1 MSQLMSQT
9 TRTRGAALAALVA
22 AASSLAA
29 GCGSSAS
36 APGAGGSGGTAVI
49 ADAGAGGAGGGARPG
64 AGGSA
69 GGAGLGTGGASSD
82 GGPRD
87 AGAADRRATA
97 DLGAPGGDAPAGW
110 RLTWSDEF
118 DGPAGGAPDPAKWGY
133 DVGGNG
139 WGNNE
144 LEFYTARR
152 ENSALDGA
160 GNLVIHVLREAYMGR
175 NYTSARMITNGKFQQ
190 MYGRF
195 EIRAKIPGGQ
205 GLWPAF
211 WALGA
216 DIAQVSWPTCGE
228 IDIMENVGR
237 EPGINHGTLHGPG
250 YSGGAG
256 LSGQYTLPGGAAYS
270 ADFHTFAIEWEQNVV
285 RFYVDE
291 HLYET
296 RTPADVPGTNRWVYD
311 HPFFLLLN
319 VAVGGPFP
327 GNPDGT
333 TVLPQTLTVDYVRV
347 YAR

>member
-1 MSQLMSQT
+1 MT
-9 TRTRGAALAALVA
+9 KHPTNRAVRRTMWGAPLALAALAWLGV
-22 AASSLAA
+22 

-36 APGAGGSGGTAVI
+36 APGADSGAGGAGSGGSTGGAGTSGG
-49 ADAGAGGAGGGARPG
+49 AGAGAGGANVDA
-64 AGGSA
+64 
-69 GGAGLGTGGASSD
+69 
-82 GGPRD
+82 GPRD
-87 AGAADRRATA
+87 AGGGDR
-97 DLGAPGGDAPAGW
+97 GAPVDTGAPPSDGPAGW

-118 DGPAGGAPDPAKWGY
+118 DGPAGGAPDAAKWGS

-152 ENSALDGA
+152 ENSALDG
-160 GNLVIHVLREAYMGR
+160 GGHLVISTLREAYMGR
-175 NYTSARMITNGKFQQ
+175 NYTSARLITNGKFQQ
-190 MYGRF
+190 TYGRF

-205 GLWPAF
+205 GIWPAF

-216 DIAQVSWPTCGE
+216 DIATVSWPTCGE

-237 EPGINHGTLHGPG
+237 QPGINHGTLHGPG

-256 LSGQYTLPGGAAYS
+256 LSGQYTLPAGAALS

-285 RFYVDE
+285 RFYVDD

-296 RTPADVPGTNRWVYD
+296 RTPADVPGGNRWVYD
-311 HPFFLLLN
+311 HPFFLILN

-327 GNPDGT
+327 GNPDAT
-333 TVLPQTLTVDYVRV
+333 TVLPQTMTVDYVRV

>member
-1 MSQLMSQT
+1 MKQAIRSVVSVS
-9 TRTRGAALAALVA
+9 VA
-22 AASSLAA
+22 VLAA
-29 GCGSSAS
+29 GCGAGGS
-36 APGAGGSGGTAVI
+36 APDAAGGGAGGSGGAPVVVDSGAAAV
-49 ADAGAGGAGGGARPG
+49 GGGAGR
-64 AGGSA
+64 
-69 GGAGLGTGGASSD
+69 GTGGAGSGTGGARSD
-82 GGPRD
+82 GGGPRD
-87 AGAADRRATA
+87 AG
-97 DLGAPGGDAPAGW
+97 GGDVRAPVDASPPPGDGPAGW

-118 DGPAGGAPDPAKWGY
+118 DGPAVGAPDPAKWGY

-175 NYTSARMITNGKFQQ
+175 NYTSARLITNGKFQQ

-216 DIAQVSWPTCGE
+216 DIAQVRWPTCGE